1 MSLTSGNHTS
11 RKTPTTTRSS
21 AARPASPARRLRE
34 ESLRLLVALHGGV
47 PRLEPFTEP
56 IVCEGVWKV
65 YGSGEERVEALR
77 GVDLRVARGEMVALV
92 GASGSGKST
101 LLNVIGCV
109 DVPTR
114 GEVTVAG
121 ERTSQL
127 DDERLTALRRVHVGT
142 VFQFF
147 NFLPTMT
154 LEENVELP
162 LVLAG
167 EPGHRRMRRVGELL
181 ERVGVAAQGRKYPS
195 QVSGGQLQRAAV
207 ARAVAH
213 RPAVVLADEPTGN
226 LDSVSGAAVLALLRE
241 IADEGQTILMVTHS
255 QEAARVADRV
265 VQMRDGRIV
274 A

>member
-1 MSLTSGNHTS
+1 M
-11 RKTPTTTRSS
+11 PD
-21 AARPASPARRLRE
+21 
-34 ESLRLLVALHGGV
+34 
-47 PRLEPFTEP
+47 P
-56 IVCEGVWKV
+56 IACAGVWKI
-65 YGSGEERVEALR
+65 YGAGEERVEALR
-77 GVDLRVARGEMVALV
+77 GVDLSVARGELAALV

-114 GEVTVAG
+114 GKVCVAG
-121 ERTSQL
+121 RFTSGL
-127 DDERLTALRRVHVGT
+127 DDEQLTALRRTFVGT

-154 LEENVELP
+154 LEENVALP
-162 LVLAG
+162 LVLTG
-167 EPGHRRMRRVGELL
+167 EPAERRAARVHELL
-181 ERVGVAAQGRKYPS
+181 ERVGVAAQARKYPA

-226 LDSVSGAAVLALLRE
+226 LDSASGAAVLALLRE

-255 QEAARVADRV
+255 AEAARIADRV

>member
-1 MSLTSGNHTS
+1 M
-11 RKTPTTTRSS
+11 
-21 AARPASPARRLRE
+21 
-34 ESLRLLVALHGGV
+34 GV
-47 PRLEPFTEP
+47 PRLEPFADP
-56 IVCEGVWKV
+56 IVCEGVWKI

-77 GVDLRVARGEMVALV
+77 GVELRVARGELVALA

-101 LLNVIGCV
+101 LLNLIGCV

-114 GEVTVAG
+114 GSVIVAG
-121 ERTSQL
+121 ECTSQL
-127 DDERLTALRRVHVGT
+127 DDERLTTLRRVHVGT

-154 LEENVELP
+154 LEENVALP
-162 LVLAG
+162 LVLAH
-167 EPGHRRMRRVGELL
+167 EPSRRRMRRVNELL

-213 RPAVVLADEPTGN
+213 RPAIVLADEPTGN
-226 LDSVSGAAVLALLRE
+226 LDSVSGAAVLTLLRE